1 MCRMKVMARACHF
14 YNNVEGESD
23 CAVKPQFLEGAFAR
37 WVEKFEGVGRV
48 CLCVCVF
55 CFALK

>member
-1 MCRMKVMARACHF
+1 MCRMKVMARACNF

-23 CAVKPQFLEGAFAR
+23 CAVKPWFLERGFAR

-48 CLCVCVF
+48 CLCVRS
-55 CFALK
+55 ALR